1 MVKFQF
7 KGWQSQDLIFKLVTR
22 GRRKADDQFEGY
34 YAGECIRPKE
44 CGFSMSFVF
53 GKTCSLHIII

>member
-1 MVKFQF
+1 
-7 KGWQSQDLIFKLVTR
+7 VTR